1 MINPDKGH
9 KFKGT
14 VIKLGPSWLY
24 IQLKT
29 GDIIESELM
38 DISRFKLGDRVSGEA
53 NYGIVGE
60 CYVARYVKLNG
71 GKL

>member
-29 GDIIESELM
+29 GAIIESELM
-38 DISRFKLGDRVSGEA
+38 DISGYNVGDHVSGEA

-60 CYVARYVKLNG
+60 CYVARYIKLNKG
-71 GKL
+71 RL